1 MFLLQFYL
9 DTTRPGYE
17 PSNNSFHSHVTSL
30 TDILPGLEVTSHR
43 APEPLYQH
51 GDLHC
56 HSALCKLS
64 LA

>member
-30 TDILPGLEVTSHR
+30 TDILWR
-43 APEPLYQH
+43 
-51 GDLHC
+51 
-56 HSALCKLS
+56 
-64 LA
+64 